1 MSDKIDL
8 SMEQAGSDFTAEP
21 AIQTSFR
28 RAFSPPA
35 SIPKKILRLLR
46 QPEARTLRD
55 TIEDHDNNYTLIRLV
70 LAASVIYFHSF
81 ALAPGLHDHL
91 TAALL
96 PVTSVGGLAVQMFFF
111 LSGLFVAQSFHKN
124 PHVPAFLLKRF
135 LRIWP
140 GLFVCVLV
148 TATIMAALNKSPAF
162 LQYLKFEGF
171 YDYILRNSVLDLT
184 WRIDGLLTNNA
195 WQSLNG
201 SIHTLPMEAKM
212 YGVLAVIGALELA
225 RSHARLAF
233 AGAVA
238 FVLAVIPGVVEMLPF
253 NLFNADY
260 SRVAAALFLAGVCVY
275 GWSPR
280 LRLRPWQ
287 GIVLIAAASAST
299 GVPHVFLFYATAV
312 WIMLA
317 IGQSSLLGKL
327 WRPKQDLSYGIY
339 IYGWPSQQIIMALT
353 PIHLTAYALTLA
365 ALPLST
371 GFAALSWRF
380 VEKPA
385 IRFGKDFS
393 ERAGVST
400 LKQYRWLLAIL
411 ALLPVVL
418 IGARYVSRHRDM
430 APVVTMAARI
440 AKFGPTESRVG
451 ETINR
456 QPNGDSAIWINT
468 EGDPLPEG
476 TVVVMDGHRL
486 VSHAAGNDASARV
499 DPSIL
504 ASPGEKLIFL
514 ERRYADRI
522 ERSNEV
528 RFEVMPP
535 SPQAD

>member
-1 MSDKIDL
+1 
-8 SMEQAGSDFTAEP
+8 MEQAGGKAAAGPS
-21 AIQTSFR
+21 IQTGFR
-28 RAFSPPA
+28 DAFSPAA
-35 SIPKKILRLLR
+35 SIPQKILRLLR
-46 QPEARTLRD
+46 QQGTRTLRD

-148 TATIMAALNKSPAF
+148 TATIMAAMNKSPGF

-184 WRIDGLLTNNA
+184 WRIDGLLTNHA

-225 RSHARLAF
+225 RSHARLAV

-275 GWSPR
+275 GLSPR
-280 LRLRPWQ
+280 LRLKPWQ
-287 GIVLIAAASAST
+287 GIVLVAAAVAST
-299 GVPHVFLFYATAV
+299 GVLHVFLFYAAAV
-312 WIMLA
+312 WIMLMV
-317 IGQSSLLGKL
+317 GQSALIGKV

-353 PIHLTAYALTLA
+353 PIHLTAYALTFA

-371 GFAALSWRF
+371 AFAALSWRF

-393 ERAGVST
+393 ERAEMST
-400 LKQYRWLLAIL
+400 VKKYRRMLATL

-418 IGARYVSRHRDM
+418 IGARYVASHRDV
-430 APVVTMAARI
+430 APVVTMSARI
-440 AKFGPTESRVG
+440 ARFGPTQSRVG
-451 ETINR
+451 EVVNR
-456 QPNGDSAIWINT
+456 QPNGDSAIWIST

-476 TVVVMDGHRL
+476 TIVVMDGHRL
-486 VSHAAGNDASARV
+486 LSYAEGNSASARI

-514 ERRYADRI
+514 ERRYPDRI

-528 RFEVMPP
+528 RLTVLEP